1 MGGGGGRAEAVGV
14 VGWRAVGVRGRDPER
29 RQLGVSADL
38 EEFVAGSD
46 EDGIG
51 SPSNGGERGGEGR
64 PAEFLGELVDP
75 ALSFEVGFCFA
86 ELER

>member
-1 MGGGGGRAEAVGV
+1 MTQASGRRECHRTPTGEEAEEGRAEE
-14 VGWRAVGVRGRDPER
+14 W
-29 RQLGVSADL
+29 LS
-38 EEFVAGSD
+38 
-46 EDGIG
+46 
-51 SPSNGGERGGEGR
+51 GGEGR